1 MIGEVDYEII
11 VGVIHNMLAIMFFI
25 AVFMCAFLRACS

>member
-11 VGVIHNMLAIMFFI
+11 VGVIHSMLAIMFLSR
-25 AVFMCAFLRACS
+25 FLCVLSLRVCS

>member
-11 VGVIHNMLAIMFFI
+11 VGVIHNMLAMFFI
-25 AVFMCAFLRACS
+25 AVFMCAFLS